1 MFSRIVIHLF
11 VFGIFCS
18 ATLPAQEKPAASA
31 PAGVQEFP
39 VIMRQNVTA
48 GKTPVGTE
56 VQAKLVV
63 GTMGDGAVFPKNAV
77 FSGKVIES
85 VAKTSTEPSRLSI
98 RMDSVQWKDGSA
110 AVKIYLTA
118 WIYPTTVAKG
128 QDLQYGP
135 QQSQVATWNGEG
147 AYPDPNSRVVKPF
160 PGGDSKNSS
169 DAVPNTTSAVT
180 LRRRIPM
187 KNVMSGKHDDGTVV
201 IASDHSDIKLDKLTT
216 YVFAADELRS
226 AK

>member
-1 MFSRIVIHLF
+1 MFSRIVIGLF
-11 VFGIFCS
+11 VLSIFCS

-63 GTMGDGAVFPKNAV
+63 GTMGDGTVFPKNAV

-118 WIYPTTVAKG
+118 WVYPTSAATG

-147 AYPDPNSRVVKPF
+147 AYPDPNSPVVKPF
-160 PGGDSKNSS
+160 PGGDSKSSS

-180 LRRRIPM
+180 MRRRIPM

-201 IASDHSDIKLDKLTT
+201 IASEHSDIKLDKLTT